1 MRKNLFLLLV
11 CVSLQI
17 VKSQNSNK
25 GSINVYHRNTKGALE
40 IVVHRGA
47 NALAPENTIAS
58 ADSALAHGAKWIEVD
73 VRPSKDQVLFNL
85 HDETLDRTTDGEG
98 RLVDML
104 AKDVCKLD
112 AGAWFSH
119 KYVGVPVPTIA
130 DMLDYLRGKA
140 KVFFDVKRGTSVS
153 QLVKLVREKG
163 FAKNSFFWFGD
174 ENMLREFIR
183 IAPDMK
189 VKVNAANVERLKYWQ
204 SFCKP
209 AYVEIAPQ
217 NITRQF
223 IEYCHRHGI
232 LVMAACQEDDTSQF
246 QMCIDK
252 NADLVNLDRPEIF
265 QRVQKRLDLKTIL
278 LKIPADGK
286 TLCTT
291 QLQQAIDRIAKRGWG
306 TLVLTPGTYLSGS
319 IFLKS
324 GVTLKLEKGAVLL
337 GSPNPYQYM
346 KADVNANGQ
355 DARNDNVS
363 IEQVKKY
370 PEFSMFGELP
380 AYGFYLRHI
389 ENVIFKNVKMK
400 LKESDYRPAIVM
412 DDVENVVMNEVYPNS
427 IFKRKL

>member
-1 MRKNLFLLLV
+1 MMRIKLAFLFTSFFLFLV
-11 CVSLQI
+11 NPAIC
-17 VKSQNSNK
+17 KNS
-25 GSINVYHRNTKGALE
+25 IEV
-40 IVVHRGA
+40 VVHRGA

-58 ADSALAHGAKWIEVD
+58 ADSALSHGAKWIEVD

-85 HDETLDRTTDGEG
+85 HDETLDRTTDGKG

-252 NADLVNLDRPEIF
+252 NADLVNLDR
-265 QRVQKRLDLKTIL
+265 
-278 LKIPADGK
+278 
-286 TLCTT
+286 
-291 QLQQAIDRIAKRGWG
+291 
-306 TLVLTPGTYLSGS
+306 
-319 IFLKS
+319 
-324 GVTLKLEKGAVLL
+324 
-337 GSPNPYQYM
+337 
-346 KADVNANGQ
+346 
-355 DARNDNVS
+355 
-363 IEQVKKY
+363 
-370 PEFSMFGELP
+370 
-380 AYGFYLRHI
+380 
-389 ENVIFKNVKMK
+389 
-400 LKESDYRPAIVM
+400 
-412 DDVENVVMNEVYPNS
+412 
-427 IFKRKL
+427 

>member
-1 MRKNLFLLLV
+1 MRIRLVFLFISFFLFLV
-11 CVSLQI
+11 NPAIC
-17 VKSQNSNK
+17 KNS
-25 GSINVYHRNTKGALE
+25 IEV
-40 IVVHRGA
+40 VVHRGA

-85 HDETLDRTTDGEG
+85 HDETLDRTTDGKG